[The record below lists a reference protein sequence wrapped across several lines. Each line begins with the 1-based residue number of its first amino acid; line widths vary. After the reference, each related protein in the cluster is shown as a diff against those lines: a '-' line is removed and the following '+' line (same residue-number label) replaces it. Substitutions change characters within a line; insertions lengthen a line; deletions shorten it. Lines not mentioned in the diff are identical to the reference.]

1 MDDQNPPNKGAAPSD
16 DYEVGYARP
25 PKHSRFKPGQSGCP
39 QGRRK
44 GSLNWKT
51 LVERKLTEKVSRSKG
66 GKPCKM
72 TKCEALVQTLTDKA
86 VDGDARA
93 VATLFNLV
101 DHVGLVGSCDMEDQ
115 TPKPLRVSDAW
126 IGSIDP
132 SLLSSAE
139 RADLARLAHII
150 DRGDFTALDTSQFE
164 RLKVLIAKGHAGT
177 VN

>member
-72 TKCEALVQTLTDKA
+72 TKCEALVQTLIDKA
-86 VDGDARA
+86 IDGEARA
-93 VATLFNLV
+93 VAALFNLA
-101 DHVGLVGSCDMEDQ
+101 DRVGLVDNSEADSESRQ
-115 TPKPLRVSDAW
+115 FIRVSDAF
-126 IGSIDP
+126 IECIDTA
-132 SLLSSAE
+132 LLSPLEQAE
-139 RADLARLAHII
+139 LAGLAHII